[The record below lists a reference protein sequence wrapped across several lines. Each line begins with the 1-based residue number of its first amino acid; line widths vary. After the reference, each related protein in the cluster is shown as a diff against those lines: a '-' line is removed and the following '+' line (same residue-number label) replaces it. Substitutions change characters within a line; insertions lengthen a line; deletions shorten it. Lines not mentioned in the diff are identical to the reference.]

1 MGEISIFRADYGY
14 RLKIRGKSLQFGW
27 QNLMKNAEKGQ
38 RRQEEGKGR
47 RVVLEDPRIGVC
59 NLCRG
64 IARELERR
72 VG

>member
-1 MGEISIFRADYGY
+1 
-14 RLKIRGKSLQFGW
+14 
-27 QNLMKNAEKGQ
+27 MKNAEKGQ
-38 RRQEEGKGR
+38 RRQGEGKGR